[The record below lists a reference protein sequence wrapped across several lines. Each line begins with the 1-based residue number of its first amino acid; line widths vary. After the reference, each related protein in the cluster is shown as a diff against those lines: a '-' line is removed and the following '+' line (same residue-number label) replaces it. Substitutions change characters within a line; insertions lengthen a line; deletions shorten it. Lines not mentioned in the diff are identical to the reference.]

1 MLLDS
6 DSRSMVRKTLA
17 AERRRL
23 TGRVA
28 RIEADVRHGDAPLDA
43 DADEQAVE
51 LENDPVLDALDE
63 RGRRAL
69 AEIDAALH
77 RLDQGTYGVC
87 TRCEAAISRER
98 LLALPTAATCASC
111 AT

>member
-1 MLLDS
+1 MLDP
-6 DSRSMVRKTLA
+6 DSRSMLRRTLA

-43 DADEQAVE
+43 DADEQAIQ

-69 AEIDAALH
+69 PEIDAALH
-77 RLDQGTYGVC
+77 RLDGGTYGVC
-87 TRCEAAISRER
+87 VQCEAAISPER
-98 LLALPTAATCASC
+98 LMALPTAATCASC

>member
-1 MLLDS
+1 MLDRDS
-6 DSRSMVRKTLA
+6 QEQLRRTLA
-17 AERRRL
+17 SERRRL

-28 RIEADVRHGDAPLDA
+28 RIAADVRHGDAPLDA
-43 DADEQAVE
+43 DADEQAIQ

-63 RGRRAL
+63 RGRRQL

-77 RLDQGTYGVC
+77 RLDEGTYGVC
-87 TRCEAAISRER
+87 TRCEEAIPRER
-98 LLALPTAATCASC
+98 LMALPTAVTCARC

>member
-1 MLLDS
+1 MLDS
-6 DSRSMVRKTLA
+6 DSRSMLRRTLA

-23 TGRVA
+23 IGRGA
-28 RIEADVRHGDAPLDA
+28 RIEADVRHGDAPLEA
-43 DADEQAVE
+43 DADEQAIQ

-69 AEIDAALH
+69 ADIDAALH
-77 RLDQGTYGVC
+77 RLDEGTYGVC
-87 TRCEAAISRER
+87 IRCEAAISRER
-98 LLALPTAATCASC
+98 LMALPTAVTCASC